1 MRQDDDVPFLG
12 ERLPSSQ
19 GPRPILAKGPCPF
32 LAPIPLPTAPSL
44 AIPKCRGRGATLQGG
59 FAGDAFSFWPTG
71 SQASS
76 LPGGLLPSRLSRA
89 RPTASPPSSHSGER
103 NMSHVP
109 TLMNTLSP
117 MASQAEHRS
126 PSRTHEYSANPSLSS
141 GMWPPFFPWA
151 SLRLPRLASRQMEMA
166 LVRVRC

>member
-1 MRQDDDVPFLG
+1 MREDDDVPFLG

-19 GPRPILAKGPCPF
+19 GPQPILAKGPCPL

-44 AIPKCRGRGATLQGG
+44 AIPQVQRK
-59 FAGDAFSFWPTG
+59 G
-71 SQASS
+71 SHPPGWLCQRCIFLLANRFPSILS
-76 LPGGLLPSRLSRA
+76 AGGLLPSRLSRA
-89 RPTASPPSSHSGER
+89 RPTASPPSSYSGER

-126 PSRTHEYSANPSLSS
+126 PSRTHEYSANPSLPS
-141 GMWPPFFPWA
+141 GMWPPFPWA
-151 SLRLPRLASRQMEMA
+151 SLRLPRLASRQVEMA

>member
-1 MRQDDDVPFLG
+1 MMYPFLG
-12 ERLPSSQ
+12 KDCPPPKDRGPSWLKAHAPSWLPF
-19 GPRPILAKGPCPF
+19 PCPPHP
-32 LAPIPLPTAPSL
+32 AWTS
-44 AIPKCRGRGATLQGG
+44 PKCRGRGATLQGG